1 MVRPT
6 DAETDCGC
14 GTDQQPEAA
23 RGNQLC
29 LDKAWPTRQGARLA
43 VWVGASIQPPSSC
56 GAAKLAI
63 TVTVPAIRALDN
75 TAIGTATRHAG
86 MAAMRMD
93 ALPAPALGAAPFF

>member
-1 MVRPT
+1 MRPT

-29 LDKAWPTRQGARLA
+29 FDKAWPTKQGPTLA
-43 VWVGASIQPPSSC
+43 VLVGASIQLPAGC

-75 TAIGTATRHAG
+75 IAIGTATRHAG
-86 MAAMRMD
+86 LAVRMD
-93 ALPAPALGAAPFF
+93 ALPAPALGAAPLC